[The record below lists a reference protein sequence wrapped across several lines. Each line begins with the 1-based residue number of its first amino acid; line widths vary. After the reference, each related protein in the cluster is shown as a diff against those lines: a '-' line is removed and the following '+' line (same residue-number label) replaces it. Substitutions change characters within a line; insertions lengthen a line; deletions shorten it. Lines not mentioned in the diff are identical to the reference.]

1 MNKILSTASLF
12 LFVVGS
18 VSFAAAKE
26 SGSVSFPSTV
36 RVGTATLPAGTYSV
50 HWDAGSSNDVQLQL
64 SGKGHDVSVPATAAP
79 AVTRDEV
86 LIHRAGT
93 TDVVDGFTVKT
104 TSFTLKNQ

>member
-1 MNKILSTASLF
+1 VKKIISTASLF
-12 LFVVGS
+12 LFAVGS
-18 VSFAAAKE
+18 LSFAASKE

-36 RVGTATLPAGTYSV
+36 RVGTTTLPAGTYSV
-50 HWDAGSSNDVQLQL
+50 HWDAGSNDVQLQL

-104 TSFTLKNQ
+104 TSFTIKNQ